1 MKKISNKGFGKVEL
15 MAMLALIA
23 ILLAV
28 GSKIV
33 LDNTGKNYGNF
44 KTVANNLAN
53 AVSKYKDRYPK
64 DSNIYYLYEVQA
76 KGYIDE
82 LKNPLKTTQECDV
95 YDSYV
100 EVPEPNNKKVYL
112 TCGDYIVEGVQGK
125 TYMVY
130 EVGEWQDEQE
140 SDTNDNDT
148 IYNYKKGEKVML
160 PEYISKNTFIHEF
173 YVRENTRISTPFAVN
188 KEKDMKLLTKQVY
201 RTKTLLK
208 EIK

>member
-100 EVPEPNNKKVYL
+100 EVPEPNNKKIYL
-112 TCGDYIVEGVQGK
+112 TCRDYIVKGVQGK

>member
-140 SDTNDNDT
+140 SDTNDNGT

>member
-1 MKKISNKGFGKVEL
+1 M
-15 MAMLALIA
+15 
-23 ILLAV
+23 
-28 GSKIV
+28 
-33 LDNTGKNYGNF
+33 
-44 KTVANNLAN
+44 
-53 AVSKYKDRYPK
+53 KYKDRYPK

-148 IYNYKKGEKVML
+148 IYK
-160 PEYISKNTFIHEF
+160 
-173 YVRENTRISTPFAVN
+173 
-188 KEKDMKLLTKQVY
+188 
-201 RTKTLLK
+201 
-208 EIK
+208 